1 MNIRHALLALLLTSS
16 SFAQVAQPTA
26 APNQTRLPG
35 GFTEEVEWPT
45 RLAMRTQFI
54 RGMCPISKK
63 VVLVPDAATYL
74 SELQQWT
81 RHDRWPV
88 LFEDSFYAPMFI
100 RRFQPEVIYRR
111 ASVGTLPATTAA
123 KRELVQRAV
132 ALAWRKDE
140 STATTP
146 KQAFAERK
154 FQPVGVVVTSMSDPA
169 WTAAVALAAAHGQFV
184 VWLDEDWG
192 APNDLLE
199 QGPTR
204 QLMTDVNTLVNS
216 LGVTWNTIGD
226 AIELLTVCKSLP
238 ARCTFD
244 SGPAPEGMPA
254 EAFRGPRALSDCLG
268 RNLDGTRWAFGG
280 WIFGGKTAS
289 AYIAMSSY
297 FLPRDRIWLGNTY
310 PDEGQWRQF
319 GLAETARL
327 DTMFKYDVTYDE
339 SLTLAQLQ
347 KQTSGGLTTDMV
359 MMTSKGN
366 ADFFDLGSERVSPYE
381 VPLLNTPAMLYLL
394 HSWSMKTPG
403 NLNTVGGRWLRNGVY
418 AFAGSSHE
426 PLLSGFV
433 PPTILTR
440 RLLGGIP
447 FGAAVR
453 YWPGES
459 PLAMPW
465 RINVFGDPFIK
476 SMAPQKMGRP
486 EADIVK
492 SETMVNLEDEATARL
507 DAAVAAPSDA
517 TYASAISLQTLIGND
532 TMAVGLWNRA
542 GLAGVAGHSS
552 ATAALGSLFR
562 KKKETGFAAAF
573 ERLDRITSRD
583 RDMLWSLLG
592 PGLASPQGRD
602 YADLLDRNVRKT
614 FPAADMKRLA
624 PVLAGIHGNAYV
636 SRRLD
641 ELRSTA
647 INLRERKALDAL
659 QSKY

>member
-1 MNIRHALLALLLTSS
+1 MNIRPALLALLLTSS

-26 APNQTRLPG
+26 APNQNRLPG

-111 ASVGTLPATTAA
+111 ASVGTLPETAAA
-123 KRELVQRAV
+123 KRELVERAV

-192 APNDLLE
+192 SPDDLLE
-199 QGPTR
+199 EGPTR
-204 QLMTDVNTLVNS
+204 QLITDVNSLVNS
-216 LGVTWNTIGD
+216 LGVTWNAIGD
-226 AIELLTVCKSLP
+226 SIELLTVCKSLP

-254 EAFRGPRALSDCLG
+254 EAFGGPRAISDCLG
-268 RNLDGTRWAFGG
+268 RNLDGTRWGFGG
-280 WIFGGKTAS
+280 CIFGGKTAS

-297 FLPRDRIWLGNTY
+297 FLRRDRVWLGNTY

-327 DTMFKYDVTYDE
+327 DTIFKYDVTYDE

-347 KQTSGGLTTDMV
+347 KQTSGGLTTDIA

-381 VPLLNTPAMLYLL
+381 VPILNTPVMLYLL
-394 HSWSMKTPG
+394 HSWSMKTPE
-403 NLNTVGGRWLRNGVY
+403 NLNTIGGRWLRNGVY

-426 PLLSGFV
+426 PLLSGFM

-440 RLLGGIP
+440 KLLGGIP
-447 FGAAVR
+447 LGAALR

-465 RINVFGDPFIK
+465 RINFFGDPFIK
-476 SMAPQKMGRP
+476 AMAPQKMDRP
-486 EADIVK
+486 EATVVT
-492 SETMVNLEDEATARL
+492 SETMLNLEDEATALL
-507 DAAVAAPSDA
+507 DAAVATPGDA

-542 GLAGVAGHSS
+542 GQAGVAGPSS

-573 ERLDRITSRD
+573 ERLNRITSRD

-592 PGLASPQGRD
+592 QSLARPQGRD
-602 YADLLDRNVRKT
+602 YADLLDQNVRKQ
-614 FPAADMKRLA
+614 FPAEDMKRLA

-647 INLRERKALDAL
+647 INRRERKALDAL